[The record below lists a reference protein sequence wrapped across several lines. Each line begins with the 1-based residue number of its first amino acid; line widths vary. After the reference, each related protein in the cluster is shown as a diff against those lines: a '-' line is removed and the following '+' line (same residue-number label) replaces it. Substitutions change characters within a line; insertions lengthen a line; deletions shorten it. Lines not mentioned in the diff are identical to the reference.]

1 MSNPIIK
8 NNKRDTPNKIFLVLD
23 LFLLSKLKTKQK
35 VATTIS
41 SPVISNNLNPCAIFS
56 PALVTCYLLNHN

>member
-8 NNKRDTPNKIFLVLD
+8 NSKRDTPNKIFLVLV

-35 VATTIS
+35 VAKTIS
-41 SPVISNNLNPCAIFS
+41 SPVISNKLNPCIIFS
-56 PALVTCYLLNHN
+56 PALVTR